1 MDIMKRYVQKYTWP
15 KVLIMVL
22 LVSLLAPLSSVGQ
35 VDSLF
40 DKATIYYKNG
50 DYKKAANYYKEI
62 MEQGQVSAGLYY
74 NMGNTFFK
82 MNRLAPAILYYEKA
96 KVLAPND
103 EDIQYNLDLANGMV
117 TDKIEPLPQFFL
129 KRWYQNIV
137 RSFHSDTWALISL
150 ILFLTLL
157 ISLAVY
163 LYSARLIWKKGGF
176 WIAVFTILLFT
187 FALTSSIKQMKML
200 EAEDKAI
207 IFSKSVTV
215 KSSPGDAGTELFV
228 LHEGTKVSLLS
239 EEGKWREIKLRDGSK
254 GWLKAETIEII

>member
-1 MDIMKRYVQKYTWP
+1 MKRFLPKHTWTQA
-15 KVLIMVL
+15 VL
-22 LVSLLAPLSSVGQ
+22 LGVLLLLFAPVPTQAQ

-40 DKATIYYKNG
+40 DKANIYYKNS
-50 DYKKAANYYKEI
+50 DYEKAANYYKKI
-62 MEQGQVSAGLYY
+62 MEQGQVSAALYY

-137 RSFHSDTWALISL
+137 RSFHSDTWAFISL
-150 ILFLTLL
+150 LLFLILL
-157 ISLAVY
+157 ISLAIY

-187 FALTSSIKQMKML
+187 FALTSSITQKNVL
-200 EAEDKAI
+200 EAKDKAI
-207 IFSKSVTV
+207 IFSKSVTI
-215 KSSPGDAGTELFV
+215 KSSPRDTGTELFV

-239 EEGKWREIKLRDGSK
+239 EDGEWREIKLRDGSK
-254 GWLKAETIEII
+254 GWLRAEAIEII